1 MKSIYFLPLF
11 LALNACGYK
20 GDLYLPKPNDD
31 AKFGVIQTGIDFK
44 RPSSNKTASEPAIIS
59 SESTK

>member
-20 GDLYLPKPNDD
+20 GNLYLPKPNDD

-44 RPSSNKTASEPAIIS
+44 RPSSNKAASEPAIS